1 MLFYV
6 RGTQLEYSSKPHKHD
21 MLCYIPN
28 VMRRYITH
36 DMLCYI
42 THVMRC
48 YITHDMLCYIT
59 DAMLCY
65 ITHVILCQGHP
76 ARV

>member
-1 MLFYV
+1 MLYNTILFYV

-21 MLCYIPN
+21 MLCYKPN
-28 VMRRYITH
+28 
-36 DMLCYI
+36 
-42 THVMRC
+42 VMRC

-59 DAMLCY
+59 HAMLCY

>member
-1 MLFYV
+1 MLFYF
-6 RGTQLEYSSKPHKHD
+6 RGTQREYSSKPHKPD
-21 MLCYIPN
+21 MLSYK
-28 VMRRYITH
+28 
-36 DMLCYI
+36 

-59 DAMLCY
+59 HVKRCYITHDMLCY
-65 ITHVILCQGHP
+65 ITHATLCYITHVFLSQGHP

>member
-6 RGTQLEYSSKPHKHD
+6 RGTQREYSSKPH
-21 MLCYIPN
+21 
-28 VMRRYITH
+28 TH

-59 DAMLCY
+59 HVKRCYITQAMLCY
-65 ITHVILCQGHP
+65 ITHVILSQGHP